1 MNKREVP
8 VCDYEGSTYQ
18 RDFWDAGGREYEDQV
33 EAVAIKRL
41 MPKRGSR
48 LLEVGAGAGR
58 NTMRYTGFDQI
69 VLLDYSRT
77 QLEQAQASLGES
89 ERYIYVAADIYRL
102 PFDSAVFDAATMIRT
117 IHHLAEPRDALRN
130 IHYSLAQGAMF
141 VLEYA
146 NKQNFKA
153 ILRWATRQ
161 QEWNPFHRDT
171 IEFAELNYDFHPEVI
186 DKWLSETGFC
196 IRRKLTVSHFR
207 AGFLKRT
214 VPLRIL
220 VGLDSVLQWTGN
232 WWQLSPSVFVQSRV
246 EGEPES
252 IKGDLIWRCPS
263 CSSVD
268 LDSIADGLK
277 CGNCSRVW
285 PLRDGIYDFKG
296 D

>member
-77 QLEQAQASLGES
+77 QLEQAQARLGES

-252 IKGDLIWRCPS
+252 VKGDLIWRCPS

-268 LDSIADGLK
+268 LESSTGGLK

>member
-1 MNKREVP
+1 MNKRDVP

-77 QLEQAQASLGES
+77 QLEQAQARLGVS
-89 ERYIYVAADIYRL
+89 KRFIYVAADIYKL

-117 IHHLAEPRDALRN
+117 LHHLSEPRDALRN
-130 IHYSLAQGAMF
+130 IRYSLARGATF
-141 VLEYA
+141 ALEYA

-153 ILRWATRQ
+153 ILRWVTRK

-171 IEFAELNYDFHPEVI
+171 IEFAELNYDFHPTMI

-196 IRRKLTVSHFR
+196 IRRKLTVSHLR
-207 AGFLKRT
+207 ADFLKRT
-214 VPLRIL
+214 IPLRML
-220 VGLDSVLQWTGN
+220 VGLDSVLQWTGD
-232 WWQLSPSVFVQSRV
+232 WWQLSPSVFIQSMV
-246 EGEPES
+246 EGKPES
-252 IKGDLIWRCPS
+252 IKEGLIWRCPS

-268 LDSIADGLK
+268 LESSADGLK
-277 CGNCSRVW
+277 CGTCGRVW
-285 PLRDGIYDFKG
+285 PLSDGIYNFKG

>member
-1 MNKREVP
+1 MNKRDVP

-18 RDFWDAGGREYEDQV
+18 RDFWDAGDREYEDQV

-58 NTMRYTGFDQI
+58 NTMRYMGFDQI
-69 VLLDYSRT
+69 VLLDYSRS
-77 QLEQAQASLGES
+77 QLEQAQARLGVS
-89 ERYIYVAADIYRL
+89 ERFIYVAADIYRL

-117 IHHLAEPRDALRN
+117 LHHLAEPRDALRN
-130 IHYSLAQGAMF
+130 IRYSLVQSAAF

-161 QEWNPFHRDT
+161 QEWNPFRRET
-171 IEFAELNYDFHPEVI
+171 IEFAELNFDFHPVMI
-186 DKWLSETGFC
+186 DKWLSEIGFC

-214 VPLRIL
+214 IPLRML

-246 EGEPES
+246 QGKLEP
-252 IKGDLIWRCPS
+252 IKDDLIWRCPS
-263 CSSVD
+263 CSSLD
-268 LDSIADGLK
+268 LESSADGLK

>member
-1 MNKREVP
+1 
-8 VCDYEGSTYQ
+8 
-18 RDFWDAGGREYEDQV
+18 
-33 EAVAIKRL
+33 
-41 MPKRGSR
+41 
-48 LLEVGAGAGR
+48 
-58 NTMRYTGFDQI
+58 
-69 VLLDYSRT
+69 
-77 QLEQAQASLGES
+77 
-89 ERYIYVAADIYRL
+89 
-102 PFDSAVFDAATMIRT
+102 MIRT

-252 IKGDLIWRCPS
+252 VKGDLIWRCPS

-268 LDSIADGLK
+268 LESSTGGLK

>member
-77 QLEQAQASLGES
+77 QLEQAQARLGES

-232 WWQLSPSVFVQSRV
+232 WWQLSPSVFMQSRV

-268 LDSIADGLK
+268 LDSSADGLK

>member
-1 MNKREVP
+1 MKKRNVP
-8 VCDYEGSTYQ
+8 VCDYDGSTYQ
-18 RDFWDAGGREYEDQV
+18 RDFWDAGDREYEDQV

-58 NTMRYTGFDQI
+58 NTLRYTGFDQI

-77 QLEQAQASLGES
+77 QLEQAQARLGVS
-89 ERYIYVAADIYRL
+89 DRFIYVAADVYRL

-117 IHHLAEPRDALRN
+117 LHHLAEPGDALRN
-130 IHYSLAQGAMF
+130 IHYSLAPGGAF

-153 ILRWATRQ
+153 ILRWVTRQ
-161 QEWNPFHRDT
+161 QKWSPFHRGT
-171 IEFAELNYDFHPEVI
+171 IEFAELNYDFHPVMI
-186 DKWLSETGFC
+186 DKWLSGTGFC

-207 AGFLKRT
+207 AAFLKRT
-214 VPLRIL
+214 IPLRML
-220 VGLDSVLQWTGN
+220 VGLDSALQWTGN

-246 EGEPES
+246 EGKPES
-252 IKGDLIWRCPS
+252 IKEDLIWRCPS
-263 CSSVD
+263 CSAVD
-268 LDSIADGLK
+268 LESSADGLK

>member
-77 QLEQAQASLGES
+77 QLEQAQARLGES

-130 IHYSLAQGAMF
+130 IHYSLAQGAIF

-153 ILRWATRQ
+153 ILRWVTRQ

-186 DKWLSETGFC
+186 DKWLSESGFC

-268 LDSIADGLK
+268 LDSSADGLK

>member
-1 MNKREVP
+1 MNKRDVP
-8 VCDYEGSTYQ
+8 ICDYEGSTYQ
-18 RDFWDAGGREYEDQV
+18 RDFWDAGDREYEDQV

-58 NTMRYTGFDQI
+58 NTMRYTDFDQI

-77 QLEQAQASLGES
+77 QLEQAQARLGLG
-89 ERYIYVAADIYRL
+89 ERYIYVVADVYRL

-117 IHHLAEPRDALRN
+117 LHHLAEPRDALRN
-130 IHYSLAQGAMF
+130 IRHSLAQGATF

-146 NKQNFKA
+146 NKQNIKA
-153 ILRWATRQ
+153 ILRWVTRQ
-161 QEWNPFHRDT
+161 QEWNPFNRNT
-171 IEFAELNYDFHPEVI
+171 IEFAELNYDFHPVAV

-196 IRRKLTVSHFR
+196 IQRKLTVSHFR
-207 AGFLKRT
+207 VGLLKRT
-214 VPLRIL
+214 IPLRML
-220 VGLDSVLQWTGN
+220 VRLDSLLQWTGN
-232 WWQLSPSVFVQSRV
+232 WWQLSPSVFVQSKV

-252 IKGDLIWRCPS
+252 IKENLTWRCPS

-268 LDSIADGLK
+268 LESSTRGLK
-277 CGNCSRVW
+277 CRNCSRVW